1 MEKPLPETQI
11 NPYYYEL
18 ELIHPM
24 EQYLTI
30 KGYIVQHEV
39 KIGFCRADLVGFK
52 KNEVLAVELKLKEWN
67 KALIQ
72 ARNYQLGADYVYI
85 GIPLLRAGSLL
96 RKKQTILESE
106 GIGVYTINEKS
117 GAVHQLL
124 PAQPSSKK
132 FGTLELKPRTHHR
145 KKPRQLL

>member
-1 MEKPLPETQI
+1 MVKPLPETLI

-24 EQYLTI
+24 EQYLTM
-30 KGYIVQHEV
+30 KGYTVRHEI

-52 KNEVLAVELKLKEWN
+52 KYEVLAVELKLREWS
-67 KALIQ
+67 KALVQ

-106 GIGVYTINEKS
+106 GIGVFTINEKN
-117 GAVHQLL
+117 GRVNQLL

-132 FGTLELKPRTHHR
+132 FGTLQLKPRTHHN
-145 KKPRQLL
+145 KKQRRLL